1 MKLIF
6 KILTFAIIL
15 ASVAISSNEALAQEW
30 YQYEYQHEGVNYIVV
45 QADDNPIWLKAIP
58 NQAHMKLSD
67 VTIPEVIQISDQ
79 PYVYYKVPNRPA
91 IVKKIDARAF
101 MYSQINSIMIPSS
114 VEIIGDMAFYCSQ
127 IASVTFSK
135 GLDRIGESAFMLCD
149 ALKSVI
155 LPESVTHL
163 EPSCFAMCT
172 GLTEVDLPSTLLSLG
187 GFTFNFSGAIEKI
200 ICRAVVPPTASST
213 DFGVI
218 ENNPYYYGAI
228 EIPPF
233 DLWKC
238 KLYVPAGSE
247 EAYRNAPGWKLFY
260 HIEAIDEN
268 PTTDV
273 DSVDSDDNQIEYK
286 VVDGTLTVAC
296 RANDV
301 IRIYDPSGICL
312 DAKEFSSPAEYRYS
326 GKGVTI
332 INLNDKSVKVNL

>member
-6 KILTFAIIL
+6 KMLTFAIIL
-15 ASVAISSNEALAQEW
+15 ASVAIPSNEVIAQEW
-30 YQYEYQHEGVNYIVV
+30 YNYEYQHEGVNYIVV

-58 NQAHMKLSD
+58 DKAHMNLSD

-79 PYVYYKVPNRPA
+79 PYVRNVPHRPA

-101 MYSQINSIMIPSS
+101 RYSQINSIVIPSS
-114 VEIIGDMAFYCSQ
+114 VEMIGDMAFYNSE
-127 IASVTFSK
+127 ITKVTFSK
-135 GLDRIGESAFMLCD
+135 GLVRIGESAFMACFNLG
-149 ALKSVI
+149 SVI
-155 LPESVTHL
+155 LPESVMHL
-163 EPSCFAMCT
+163 ESSCFAMCS
-172 GLTEVDLPSTLLSLG
+172 GLKEVDLPSTLLSLG

-200 ICRAVVPPTASST
+200 ICRAVVPPTADTT

-218 ENNPYYYGAI
+218 ENNPYYYEML
-228 EIPPF
+228 EIPQFRP
-233 DLWKC
+233 WTC

-301 IRIYDPSGICL
+301 IHIYDPSGICL
-312 DAKEFSSPAEYRYS
+312 DAKEFTSPAEYRYS

-332 INLNDKSVKVNL
+332 VNLNNKSVKVNL